1 MAVLILRQQGPNELP
16 REVVDEVEKHPDL
29 QILDRSSKMLR
40 VEGKGND
47 LQAVADRYPGLQV
60 SDERSYGPV
69 EPDRP
74 IAQKIPEKDPGK
86 C

>member
-1 MAVLILRQQGPNELP
+1 MVVLVLRQRGTSAI
-16 REVVDEVEKHPDL
+16 VHAVDEVQQHPDL
-29 QILDRSSKMLR
+29 QVLDRSSKMLR

-74 IAQKIPEKDPGK
+74 IAQKVPEKDPGK